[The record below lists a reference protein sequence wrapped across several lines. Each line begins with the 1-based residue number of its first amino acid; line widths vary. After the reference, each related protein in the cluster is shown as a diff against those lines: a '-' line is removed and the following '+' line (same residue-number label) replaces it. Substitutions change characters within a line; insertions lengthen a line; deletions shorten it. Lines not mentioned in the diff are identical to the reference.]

1 MQGTELYNTVEPE
14 IRKLFETMQ
23 NVKEKYKITSLHL
36 ESCNGMEQF
45 WYSQGKGAAE
55 MGEPMTDM
63 ETKEARNLKGERNEQ
78 RIKPL

>member
-1 MQGTELYNTVEPE
+1 MQGVELYNTVEPE

-45 WYSQGKGAAE
+45 WYSQGKGAVE
-55 MGEPMTDM
+55 MGEHYDRYGN
-63 ETKEARNLKGERNEQ
+63 KRSQKFER
-78 RIKPL
+78 RKK

>member
-45 WYSQGKGAAE
+45 WYSQGQGAIE
-55 MGEPMTDM
+55 MGERYDRYGNRR
-63 ETKEARNLKGERNEQ
+63 EQKFER
-78 RIKPL
+78 RKR

>member
-55 MGEPMTDM
+55 MGERYDRYGN
-63 ETKEARNLKGERNEQ
+63 KRSQKFER
-78 RIKPL
+78 RKK

>member
-45 WYSQGKGAAE
+45 WYSQGKGAIE
-55 MGEPMTDM
+55 MGERYDRYGNKR
-63 ETKEARNLKGERNEQ
+63 EQKFER
-78 RIKPL
+78 RKK